1 MTRIRATACI
11 LGIAAVCFAS
21 SLEAHSLAFRLGRF
35 SPSPQG
41 ALWQENLETF
51 DIGLQDFDSIS
62 GGVEFALELNEFFDL
77 AVGIDGYSETVASRY
92 RDFVRD
98 DGSEIVQEL
107 RLSVAP
113 ITAGLRFLPAG
124 KFRFLIPYVAGG
136 VGLYPYEYREEG
148 EFIDFETFD
157 VFGAAFY
164 DDGLG
169 TGLYAAAGVE
179 VPVTRRFTVFGEYR
193 RHWVWGEHHQDFA
206 GFGDFE
212 LDLEQI
218 QFGVNLRF

>member
-1 MTRIRATACI
+1 MRIRAAVLM
-11 LGIAAVCFAS
+11 LGIAAAWLAPPLEAS
-21 SLEAHSLAFRLGRF
+21 SIAFRLGHF

-41 ALWQENLETF
+41 SLWLENVETF
-51 DIGLQDFDSIS
+51 DIGLDDFDSIS
-62 GGVEFALELNEFFDL
+62 GGVEIALELNEFLDF
-77 AVGIDGYSETVASRY
+77 AVGVDGYSETVVSNYRRY
-92 RDFVRD
+92 VRD
-98 DGSEIVQEL
+98 DGSEIFQEL

-157 VFGAAFY
+157 LFGAAFF

-169 TGLYAAAGVE
+169 TGLYAAAGIE
-179 VPVTRRFTVFGEYR
+179 VPVTRRFTVFGEFR
-193 RHWVWGEHHQDFA
+193 RHWVWAEHHEDFA

-212 LDLEQI
+212 LDLRQI
-218 QFGVNLRF
+218 QFGINIRF